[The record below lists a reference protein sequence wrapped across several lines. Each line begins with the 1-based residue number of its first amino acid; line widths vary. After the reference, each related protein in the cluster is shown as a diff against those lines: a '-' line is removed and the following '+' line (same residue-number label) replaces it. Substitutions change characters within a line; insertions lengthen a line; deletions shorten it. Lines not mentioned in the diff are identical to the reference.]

1 MNVLLI
7 YPKFPD
13 TFWSFSYALR
23 FIGKKAAFP
32 PLGLITVAALLP
44 EQFQKR
50 LVDLN
55 VECLSDDDLLWAD
68 MAFISAMA
76 VQRQSAVDIIGR
88 CKGQGLKIVAG
99 GPLFTAEPDAF
110 EQVDHL
116 VLDEAELTL
125 PAFIEDVNDGC
136 PQKIYRA
143 KGYPDLHKT
152 PIPLWQLIQIRRYA
166 SLNIQYSRGCPF
178 NCEFCNITTLFGR
191 TPRTKSPEQILAELD
206 AIYQT
211 GWRGNIFFVDDN
223 FIGNKNALKTFLLP
237 ALIEWRKDK
246 RGCVFFTEASINLA
260 DDPELMTMMAQ
271 AGFDSVFIGIESPD
285 ENSLAECRKVH
296 NKNRDMMQDVKK
308 IHQSGLQV
316 MGGFIVGFDS
326 DPPSIFQRQIDFI
339 QKSGIV
345 TAMVGLLQAPP
356 GTRLYERLASE
367 QRVSKDFSGDN
378 VDGRTN
384 IIPTMGLERLINGY
398 RAIMKQIYSPRRYY
412 QRIRRILR
420 DLKTPVATT
429 PVDFQRLL
437 AFFRAGLRLGL
448 FGKERYQYW
457 YLLMWTITRRPRL
470 MPLAVTLAI
479 YGYHYRK
486 ICDLYIL

>member
-55 VECLSDDDLLWAD
+55 VDSLSDDDLAWAD
-68 MAFISAMA
+68 VVFMSAMA
-76 VQRQSAVDIIGR
+76 VQRKSAAHTIDR
-88 CKGQGLKIVAG
+88 CKGKGLKIVAG
-99 GPLFTAEPDAF
+99 GPLFTAEPGAF

-125 PAFIEDVNDGC
+125 PAFITDMKNGTAK
-136 PQKIYRA
+136 KIYRA
-143 KGYPDLHKT
+143 DGYPDMHKT
-152 PIPLWQLIQIRRYA
+152 PIPLWGLIDTRRYA

-178 NCEFCNITTLFGR
+178 NCDFCNITALFGR
-191 TPRTKSPEQILAELD
+191 TPRTKTPQQILAELD
-206 AIYQT
+206 TIYQT

-223 FIGNKNALKTFLLP
+223 FIGNKRSLKKDLLP

-246 RGCVFFTEASINLA
+246 KGCVFFTESSINLA
-260 DDPELMTMMAQ
+260 DDTELMTMMSQ

-285 ENSLAECRKVH
+285 ENSLTECCKTH
-296 NKNRDMMQDVKK
+296 NKNRDLLTDVKK
-308 IHQSGLQV
+308 IHRSGLQV

-326 DPPSIFQRQIDFI
+326 DTPSIFQRQIDFI

-345 TAMVGLLQAPP
+345 TAMVGMLQAPP
-356 GTRLYERLASE
+356 GTRLFERLSRE
-367 QRVSKDFSGDN
+367 QRVCSDFSGDN

-384 IIPTMGLERLINGY
+384 IIPTMGLDHLVDGY
-398 RAIMKQIYSPRRYY
+398 RSIMKQIYSPGSYY
-412 QRIRRILR
+412 QRIRHILKE
-420 DLKTPVATT
+420 LKMPTATN
-429 PVDFQRLL
+429 PADFQRLL
-437 AFFRAGLRLGL
+437 AFLRACLRLGIL
-448 FGKERYQYW
+448 GKERCHYW
-457 YLLMWTITRRPRL
+457 YLLMWTMVRRPRL
-470 MPLAVTLAI
+470 LPLAVTLAI

-486 ICDLYIL
+486 ICELHIL

>member
-1 MNVLLI
+1 
-7 YPKFPD
+7 
-13 TFWSFSYALR
+13 
-23 FIGKKAAFP
+23 
-32 PLGLITVAALLP
+32 
-44 EQFQKR
+44 
-50 LVDLN
+50 
-55 VECLSDDDLLWAD
+55 
-68 MAFISAMA
+68 
-76 VQRQSAVDIIGR
+76 
-88 CKGQGLKIVAG
+88 
-99 GPLFTAEPDAF
+99 
-110 EQVDHL
+110 
-116 VLDEAELTL
+116 
-125 PAFIEDVNDGC
+125 
-136 PQKIYRA
+136 
-143 KGYPDLHKT
+143 
-152 PIPLWQLIQIRRYA
+152 
-166 SLNIQYSRGCPF
+166 
-178 NCEFCNITTLFGR
+178 
-191 TPRTKSPEQILAELD
+191 
-206 AIYQT
+206 
-211 GWRGNIFFVDDN
+211 
-223 FIGNKNALKTFLLP
+223 LLP

-246 RGCVFFTEASINLA
+246 KGCVFFTEASINLA

-296 NKNRDMMQDVKK
+296 NKNRDMVQDVKK
-308 IHQSGLQV
+308 IHRCGLQV

-420 DLKTPVATT
+420 DLKAPVATT